1 MCIVIRLH
9 PHQYP
14 TSLVQVGLISTL
26 LLGMALVWFAP
37 LLKHQS
43 PLLNDF
49 EEFIEEF
56 NATFG
61 DFNKKCTYSIKIQFF
76 CHV

>member
-1 MCIVIRLH
+1 
-9 PHQYP
+9 
-14 TSLVQVGLISTL
+14 
-26 LLGMALVWFAP
+26 MALVWFAP